1 MISRLDNVKLN
12 ISEGEDKLLKI
23 ARKKLGKEVK
33 FFKILKKSLDARN
46 KNNINWIYSIAF
58 SSENITD
65 QHADFE
71 KLKKPPRVVIIGS
84 GPAGLMCAV
93 RLIEHG
99 IAPIIVER
107 GECVDEQIGR
117 ASCRERV

>member
-84 GPAGLMCAV
+84 GPAGLMFAV
-93 RLIEHG
+93 R
-99 IAPIIVER
+99 
-107 GECVDEQIGR
+107 
-117 ASCRERV
+117 